1 MTKNKKWG
9 DLGALLGYRGIPG
22 LSTQIKNSYTRV
34 ILPYEHF
41 CDCVRN
47 SPTLSTSPTAARDP
61 QLKTHMNIQ
70 TATHPLTTPRERG
83 SPPSSPLTSTSSPLS
98 EPPDEGDYKER
109 SGPRPES
116 TAVKRGARVASQDMT
131 RKPVNTPGQ
140 SISNREHWPATRKSL
155 DVLSRLSPASASP
168 QPDDEYKR
176 TLEVR
181 IAAPIPFGGLTI
193 VQLSCEICQKK
204 NQDEKML
211 LCDGCDCGMFTL

>member
-1 MTKNKKWG
+1 VTKNKKWG

-41 CDCVRN
+41 CDRVRN
-47 SPTLSTSPTAARDP
+47 SPLLSTSPNVARDP

-70 TATHPLTTPRERG
+70 TATHPLTSPREHG

-98 EPPDEGDYKER
+98 EPSDDGDYKER
-109 SGPRPES
+109 SGSRQDS
-116 TAVKRGARVASQDMT
+116 SAAKRGSGVASQE
-131 RKPVNTPGQ
+131 
-140 SISNREHWPATRKSL
+140 ITRKSADPSGQSKFNCKHCAATGKSL
-155 DVLSRLSPASASP
+155 GPVSRLSPASASP

-181 IAAPIPFGGLTI
+181 INTRVPF
-193 VQLSCEICQKK
+193 Q
-204 NQDEKML
+204 
-211 LCDGCDCGMFTL
+211 

>member
-70 TATHPLTTPRERG
+70 TATHPLTSPRERG

-98 EPPDEGDYKER
+98 EPPDDGDYKER

-116 TAVKRGARVASQDMT
+116 TAVKRGARVASRDMT

-140 SISNREHWPATRKSL
+140 SISNREYWPATRKSL

-181 IAAPIPFGGLTI
+181 IAAHLPFGGLTI
-193 VQLSCEICQKK
+193 IQLSCEICQKK